1 VRTWRIAPAL
11 LLACSARSASRTP
24 VERPDAAV
32 EQAEVGSD
40 LAEDIGDDSGNDL
53 GNDAG
58 GDLGNDL
65 GNDLENQEAGSA
77 DVSDG
82 GGDGARDGARDLS
95 RCIPI
100 GPPPREFAL
109 TKLTEAQ
116 QFYVPPSIQIGGDGT
131 VRVIFLDRGAPDSED
146 LTLWAAVLA
155 PPAGAAAAPEVHLVK
170 LASSLHS
177 TASPRVA
184 VTRTGELRMV
194 YLGWSL
200 AHETSVAH
208 YLTWSGDWQSQPVD
222 TVVSSLLTTAPPAI
236 VLDRD
241 DRPILGLVYFN
252 DRSMRLLTPATGG
265 WVSELV
271 DVGVDPSAVMS
282 IAIDSGESTFVAAVV
297 PPMNERRFSPL
308 VPGLSGINVW
318 TRVGTEWWREVL
330 DRFGTYPRVR
340 AVRTP
345 TGATSIVGWETYY
358 GLSQMYRFSV
368 DWNVTVPQADGAG
381 THLTGDGD
389 VVLGPGSDAIHA
401 GYSPSSGGT
410 HYAVHD
416 RCLWSQVL
424 VDPAGGV
431 PAITLDTAGRPHLAY
446 ERLLPGG
453 AFEVMY
459 AAPR

>member
-194 YLGWSL
+194 YSQLSECR
-200 AHETSVAH
+200 HSIE
-208 YLTWSGDWQSQPVD
+208 LTRHHQVHH
-222 TVVSSLLTTAPPAI
+222 
-236 VLDRD
+236 DRVRLFFFCLRD
-241 DRPILGLVYFN
+241 
-252 DRSMRLLTPATGG
+252 RLLSVRCFSDF
-265 WVSELV
+265 VSF
-271 DVGVDPSAVMS
+271 G
-282 IAIDSGESTFVAAVV
+282 
-297 PPMNERRFSPL
+297 
-308 VPGLSGINVW
+308 
-318 TRVGTEWWREVL
+318 RE
-330 DRFGTYPRVR
+330 
-340 AVRTP
+340 
-345 TGATSIVGWETYY
+345 
-358 GLSQMYRFSV
+358 
-368 DWNVTVPQADGAG
+368 
-381 THLTGDGD
+381 
-389 VVLGPGSDAIHA
+389 
-401 GYSPSSGGT
+401 
-410 HYAVHD
+410 
-416 RCLWSQVL
+416 
-424 VDPAGGV
+424 
-431 PAITLDTAGRPHLAY
+431 
-446 ERLLPGG
+446 
-453 AFEVMY
+453 
-459 AAPR
+459 